1 MECLRLY
8 DKLTTR
14 YFKYKKQPA
23 GESVQ
28 ILPAGCFS
36 AFIDGFA
43 CGEGVFIVMQAT
55 GTASLSCCL

>member
-28 ILPAGCFS
+28 ILPAGCFC
-36 AFIDGFA
+36 AFIDGLA
-43 CGEGVFIVMQAT
+43 VMKEF
-55 GTASLSCCL
+55 L